1 MVLSVSF
8 LVCWCELDDC
18 CERVQTSNFLSA
30 TLLSCWESNSHLR
43 SGRDADKTVLSCL
56 AWLCELALTVNQKL
70 KVLQAVAVAVAL
82 HELICLC
89 ANLTNCMVIFLLC
102 SNTLLQRCLYLV
114 LSTFPWTRT
123 TTIESMDQF
132 CVFWCSSVCLLVSS
146 SSANSRLL
154 RCSVSSSPLLV
165 STLACSL
172 LILVVVQSKHFI
184 REL

>member
-1 MVLSVSF
+1 MVCS
-8 LVCWCELDDC
+8 CELDDC

-30 TLLSCWESNSHLR
+30 TVFSCWESNSRFR

-56 AWLCELALTVNQKL
+56 TWLCELAFTVNQKL
-70 KVLQAVAVAVAL
+70 KVLEAVAVAIAL

-165 STLACSL
+165 FTLACSL
-172 LILVVVQSKHFI
+172 PILVVVQSKHFI